1 MTNEIKRLGFLVGCL
16 LAACGERSHL
26 GAAAPMTDG
35 PAAPP
40 PRSDKPFS
48 PAEGGLRRLTELQYA
63 NAVHDLFGPDVVV
76 PARLEPDVAIEG
88 LVALGA
94 ARTSVSPRGVEQ
106 YESAALDLA
115 AQALGTG
122 PASARGRLVTCT
134 PAGMAD
140 DACAQTVLST
150 LGRRAFRRPL
160 TSGELARLV
169 KLAGDSARALG
180 DFHRG
185 LELAVAALLESPNFL
200 FRVELGE
207 PDPAAP
213 GQLRFSAWE
222 IASRLSFLVWNTIPD
237 DELLDAA
244 ARGDLVTDAGLDAA
258 LDRLLASPR
267 ARKGL
272 RSFFVDLLELY
283 RLDELVK
290 DPKIFVQAS
299 PELGPAAREET
310 LRGIEHLIFDAAG
323 DYRELLTT
331 RRTFLDRR
339 LAALYEVP
347 APAREG
353 FGMYTWADDSPR
365 AGLLSQASVLAL
377 QSHATSSSATRRG
390 KFVRKTLLCANPAPP
405 PVDVNTMLP
414 EPSGNTPTLRDRVRE
429 HLENEN
435 CAVCHRFTDP
445 IGLGLENFDGIGRY
459 RTTENGALIDATGEL
474 SKVQF
479 KNPRELA
486 AAITQHP
493 DFVPC
498 FVKSVY
504 RYAGGH
510 LETAGEAGVLED
522 LTNDFAAGGHRVL
535 PLLRLLV
542 KSPGFRRLAPPSD
555 TASAKRG
562 SP

>member
-1 MTNEIKRLGFLVGCL
+1 MANKIKWLGFMAGMVL
-16 LAACGERSHL
+16 ACGERGHL
-26 GAAAPMTDG
+26 PTGPMADG
-35 PAAPP
+35 PKGPP

-63 NAVHDLFGPDVVV
+63 NAIHDLFGPEVVV
-76 PARLEPDVAIEG
+76 PPRLEPDVAIEG

-106 YESAALDLA
+106 YEAAALDLA
-115 AQALGTG
+115 GQALGTG
-122 PASARGRLVTCT
+122 PASARSQIVACT
-134 PAGMAD
+134 PSGVSD
-140 DACAQTVLST
+140 DACARTTLSA

-160 TSGELARLV
+160 TAAELSRLV
-169 KLAGDSARALG
+169 TLAGTAGRALG

-185 LELAVAALLESPNFL
+185 LELPVAALLESPHFL

-213 GQLRFSAWE
+213 GQLRFTAWE
-222 IASRLSFLVWNTIPD
+222 LASRLSFLMWNTIPD
-237 DELLDAA
+237 EALLDAA
-244 ARGDLVTDAGLDAA
+244 ERGELLTDAGLDAA

-267 ARKGL
+267 ARLGL
-272 RSFFVDLLELY
+272 RSFFTDLLELY

-290 DPKIFVQAS
+290 DPKVFVQAS
-299 PELGPAAREET
+299 AELGPAAREET
-310 LRGIEHLIFDAAG
+310 LRGIEHLIFDAPS
-323 DYRELLTT
+323 DYREILTT

-339 LAALYEVP
+339 LAAIYEVP

-353 FGMYTWADDSPR
+353 FGMHTWPDDSPR
-365 AGLLSQASVLAL
+365 AGLLTQASVLAL
-377 QSHATSSSATRRG
+377 YAHATSSSATRRG

-414 EPSGNTPTLRDRVRE
+414 EPSGNTPTLRDRVAE
-429 HLENEN
+429 HLRNEN

-445 IGLGLENFDGIGRY
+445 IGLGLENFDGVGRY
-459 RTTENGALIDATGEL
+459 RATEHGAVIDASGEL
-474 SKVQF
+474 SKVPF
-479 KNPRELA
+479 SNPRELA
-486 AAITQHP
+486 AAVVAHP

-498 FVKSVY
+498 FVKSIY

-522 LTNDFAAGGHRVL
+522 LTADFAAGGHRVL
-535 PLLRLLV
+535 PLLRQLV

-555 TASAKRG
+555 TVSTKRG

>member
-1 MTNEIKRLGFLVGCL
+1 MTNKISRLVLVGVT
-16 LAACGERSHL
+16 LAACGERAHL
-26 GAAAPMTDG
+26 
-35 PAAPP
+35 AAPP
-40 PRSDKPFS
+40 APDGSVGPSPRSDKPFS
-48 PAEGGLRRLTELQYA
+48 PAEGGLRRLTEAQYDSA
-63 NAVHDLFGPDVVV
+63 IHDLFGADVVAPV
-76 PARLEPDVAIEG
+76 RLEPDVAIEG

-94 ARTSVSPRGVEQ
+94 ARTSISPRGVEQ

-115 AQALGTG
+115 TQALGTG
-122 PASARGRLVTCT
+122 PASARGRIVTCT
-134 PAGMAD
+134 PAGVSD
-140 DACAQTVLST
+140 DACARST
-150 LGRRAFRRPL
+150 LAALGRRVFRRPL
-160 TSGELARLV
+160 TAAELTRLV
-169 KLAGDSARALG
+169 TLAGTAARALG

-185 LELAVAALLESPNFL
+185 LELSVAALLESPHFL

-222 IASRLSFLVWNTIPD
+222 LASRLSFLLWNTIPD
-237 DELLDAA
+237 DALLDAA
-244 ARGDLVTDAGLDAA
+244 ERGELLSDAGLDAA

-267 ARKGL
+267 ARVGL
-272 RSFFVDLLELY
+272 RSFFTDLLELY

-290 DPKIFVQAS
+290 DPKVFVQAS

-310 LRGIEHLIFDAAG
+310 LRGIEHLVFDAPA

-339 LAALYEVP
+339 LAAVYEVQ
-347 APAREG
+347 APARQG
-353 FGMYTWADDSPR
+353 FGMHVWSEDSPR
-365 AGLLSQASVLAL
+365 AGLLTQASVLAL
-377 QSHATSSSATRRG
+377 HAHSTSSSATRRG
-390 KFVRKTLLCANPAPP
+390 KFVRKVLLCANPAPP

-414 EPSGNTPTLRDRVRE
+414 EPSGNTPTLRDRVAV
-429 HLENEN
+429 HLQNEN

-445 IGLGLENFDGIGRY
+445 IGLGLENFDGVGRY
-459 RTTENGALIDATGEL
+459 RATENGAVIDAPGEL
-474 SKVQF
+474 GKVPF
-479 KNPRELA
+479 SNPRELA
-486 AAITQHP
+486 AAVVAHP

-555 TASAKRG
+555 AASAKRG